1 MERVKRAERMEKI
14 RKGLDDWGDAAIWNT
29 LRFPDLATFFISY
42 KKLFDS
48 SRVEI
53 FDTNYKMKYV

>member
-1 MERVKRAERMEKI
+1 MEKI